1 MSQFHALKVKKIVR
15 QTADAVSIELEV
27 PSDKVAKFKYKQ
39 GQYLTFKMLDK
50 GQEIRRSYSI
60 CSSPYNGEGLKVAVK
75 EVANGAFSSYANKQL
90 KEGDELQTME
100 PTGNFFTELNASN
113 AKKYVGFVAGSG
125 ITPVLSIL
133 KSVLLVEPKSTF
145 HLIYGNKDEN
155 SVIFKTELDELKN
168 KYSNLTIS
176 YIYSRQSNDDKLF
189 NGRIDDSKCKDLVN
203 KFDLNK
209 SDEFFLCGPEEMIMA
224 VSENLKA
231 NKVDK
236 HKIHFELFTTP
247 VKLKQESTA
256 AVENFSGIS
265 KVTTIING
273 DEVNFDLSGK
283 GMSVL
288 DAAIKAGG
296 DAPFSCKGAV
306 CCTCR
311 AKVLEGKAKM
321 NMNYA
326 LSEEEVADGFI
337 LTCQAHPLT
346 ERLVVDF
353 DVL

>member
-15 QTADAVSIELEV
+15 QTADAVCIEFEV
-27 PSDKVAKFKYKQ
+27 PQHISSQFAYKQ
-39 GQYLTFKMLDK
+39 GQYLTFKMTDK

-75 EVANGAFSSYANKQL
+75 EVPNGAFSTYVNKQL
-90 KEGDELQTME
+90 KEGDELQTMV
-100 PTGNFFTELNASN
+100 PTGNFYTELKASN
-113 AKKYVGFVAGSG
+113 AKKYVGFAAGSG

-133 KSVLLVEPKSTF
+133 KSVLQVEPNSSF

-168 KYSNLTIS
+168 KYPKLTITN
-176 YIYSRQSNDDKLF
+176 IYSRKTSDDAIF
-189 NGRIDDSKCKDLVN
+189 NGRIDEAKCKDLTA
-203 KFDLNK
+203 KFDLTK
-209 SDEFFLCGPEEMIMA
+209 ADEFFICGPEEMIMA

-231 NKVDK
+231 NKIDK
-236 HKIHFELFTTP
+236 AKIHFELFTTP
-247 VKLKQESTA
+247 VKLKQENEVVA
-256 AVENFSGIS
+256 NFAGVS

-283 GMSVL
+283 GMSIL

-311 AKVLEGKAKM
+311 AKILEGKAKM
-321 NMNYA
+321 DMNYA
-326 LSEEEVADGFI
+326 LSDEEVNDGFI

>member
-15 QTADAVSIELEV
+15 QTADAVCIELEI
-27 PSDKVAKFKYKQ
+27 PADKAEKFNYKQ

-60 CSSPYNGEGLKVAVK
+60 CSSPYNGEELKVAVK
-75 EVANGAFSSYANKQL
+75 EVTNGAFSSFVNKQL

-100 PTGNFFTELNASN
+100 PTGNFFTELKPSN
-113 AKKYVGFVAGSG
+113 TKKYVGFAAGSG
-125 ITPVLSIL
+125 ITPILSIL
-133 KSVLLVEPKSTF
+133 KSVLQVETKSSF

-155 SVIFKTELDELKN
+155 SVIFKTDLEHLTSIYPALKVT
-168 KYSNLTIS
+168 YV
-176 YIYSRQSNDDKLF
+176 YSRQDSGDKLF
-189 NGRIDDSKCKDLVN
+189 SGRIDDAKVKELIK
-203 KFDLNK
+203 KFDLTK
-209 SDEFFLCGPEEMIMA
+209 SDEFFICGPEEMIMA
-224 VSENLKA
+224 VSDNLKA

-236 HKIHFELFTTP
+236 TKVHYELFTTP
-247 VKLKQESTA
+247 VKLRQEA
-256 AVENFSGIS
+256 EVVANFAGIS

-273 DEVNFDLSGK
+273 DEVHFDLAGK

-311 AKVLEGKAKM
+311 AKVIEGKAKM
-321 NMNYA
+321 DMNYA
-326 LSEEEVADGFI
+326 LSDEEVNDGFI
-337 LTCQAHPLT
+337 LTCQSHPLT

>member
-1 MSQFHALKVKKIVR
+1 MSHFHGLKVKKIVR
-15 QTADAVSIELEV
+15 QTADAVCIELDI
-27 PSDKVAKFKYKQ
+27 PANVANEFKYKQ
-39 GQYLTFKMLDK
+39 GQYLTFKLMDK
-50 GQEIRRSYSI
+50 GQEYRRSYSI

-75 EVANGAFSSYANKQL
+75 EVANGVFSSFANKSL
-90 KEGDELQTME
+90 KEGDELETM
-100 PTGNFFTELNASN
+100 PPMGNFFTELNAANS
-113 AKKYVGFVAGSG
+113 KTYVGFVAGSG

-133 KSVLLVEPKSTF
+133 KSVLLIEQKSFF
-145 HLIYGNKDEN
+145 HLIYGNKDES
-155 SVIFKTELDELKN
+155 SVIFKTELEELKT
-168 KYSNLTIS
+168 KFPNLTVT
-176 YIYSRQSNDDKLF
+176 YIYSRQNSNEPLF
-189 NGRIDDSKCKDLVN
+189 NGRIDAAKTKALIN
-203 KFDLNK
+203 HFGLNK
-209 SDEFFLCGPEEMIMA
+209 ADEFFLCGPEEMIMS
-224 VSENLKA
+224 VSENLKEA
-231 NKVDK
+231 KVEK
-236 HKIHFELFTTP
+236 NKIHFELFTTP
-247 VKLKQESTA
+247 VKLKQEA
-256 AVENFSGIS
+256 DVVANFTGIS

-273 DEVNFDLSGK
+273 DEVHFDLSGK

-321 NMNYA
+321 DMNYA

-337 LTCQAHPLT
+337 LTCQSHPLT

>member
-15 QTADAVSIELEV
+15 QTADAVCIELEV
-27 PSDKVAKFKYKQ
+27 PADKATKFKYKQ

-75 EVANGAFSSYANKQL
+75 EVTNGAFSAYANKQL
-90 KEGDELQTME
+90 KEGDELHTME
-100 PTGNFFTELNASN
+100 PTGNFFTELNPSN
-113 AKKYVGFVAGSG
+113 AKKYVGFAAGSG
-125 ITPVLSIL
+125 ITPILSIL
-133 KSVLLVEPKSTF
+133 KSVLQVEPKSTF
-145 HLIYGNKDEN
+145 HLFYGNKDEKC
-155 SVIFKTELDELKN
+155 VIFKTELDELKA
-168 KYSNLTIS
+168 KYPNLS
-176 YIYSRQSNDDKLF
+176 VFYIYSRQDTGDKLY
-189 NGRIDDSKCKDLVN
+189 NGRIDDVKVKDLIA
-203 KFDLNK
+203 KFDLTRAN
-209 SDEFFLCGPEEMIMA
+209 EFFLCGPEEMIMA

-247 VKLKQESTA
+247 VKLKQEDTA
-256 AVENFSGIS
+256 PVENFTGIS

-273 DEVNFDLSGK
+273 DEVHFDLAGK

-321 NMNYA
+321 DMNYA
-326 LSEEEVADGFI
+326 LSEEEVNDGFI
-337 LTCQAHPLT
+337 LTCQSHPLT